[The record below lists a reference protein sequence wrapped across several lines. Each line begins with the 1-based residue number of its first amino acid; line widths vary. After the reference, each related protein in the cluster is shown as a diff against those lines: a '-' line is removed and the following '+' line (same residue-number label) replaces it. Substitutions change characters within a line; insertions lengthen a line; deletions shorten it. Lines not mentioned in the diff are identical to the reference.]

1 MAATTIN
8 GTYTSNLSAQTGSS
22 KTKINP
28 AHQFG
33 ALKTTIDFAS
43 VPNGTENQSI
53 INLGEVP
60 VDAVLS
66 PVSRLVVS
74 PHLGANTTISLG
86 TANNYTALV
95 NAANSAA
102 NLDQQILN
110 GTQTHLYGKKMWELA
125 GYASKPALATLT
137 VAARIGGANAAQAGN
152 IGVVLVY
159 SDGTI

>member
-1 MAATTIN
+1 MTATTIN

-28 AHQFG
+28 AHQGG
-33 ALKTTIDFAS
+33 ALKTTIDFVS
-43 VPNGTENQSI
+43 VPNLTENQSVF
-53 INLGEVP
+53 NLGEIP

-66 PVSRLVVS
+66 PLSRLVVS
-74 PHLGANTTISLG
+74 PHLGASTTISLG

-102 NLDQQILN
+102 NIDQQILN

-125 GYASKPALATLT
+125 GYSSKPALATLT
-137 VAARIGGANAAQAGN
+137 ISAKLGGANAAAAGN
-152 IGVVLVY
+152 VGVVLVY
-159 SDGTI
+159 SDGAI